1 MPRRHVSLITA
12 LLVASTVGAAGVGA
26 GVLRGQAT
34 IDGTPAT
41 TRVITENT
49 GRVTTSVTFT
59 TLRSTTITVP
69 AGENHLV
76 VVRLTGSAVCYDP
89 NPLSNAALPPRCA
102 VRVKVG
108 NSFASPSF
116 LEFTGRSTLHAVAAR
131 GPLPAGIYPVV
142 VQWSIYTGG
151 GRFSMPNGTIVEIE
165 QIRT

>member
-1 MPRRHVSLITA
+1 MSRRHVSLITA

-34 IDGTPAT
+34 IDGASAT
-41 TRVITENT
+41 TRVITDNAGRST
-49 GRVTTSVTFT
+49 GSVPFV

-76 VVRLTGSAVCYDP
+76 VVRLTGSAACYDP
-89 NPLSNAALPPRCA
+89 NPLANAALPPRCA
-102 VRVKVG
+102 VRVNIG
-108 NSFASPSF
+108 NSLASPNF

-131 GPLPAGIYPVV
+131 GPLPAGAYRVV
-142 VQWSIYTGG
+142 VQWAIYTGG